1 MFDSDDDP
9 SDDDRSD
16 DDRSDD
22 DRSSDDTTPQSTSP
36 SDPSNLDLSI
46 YSPLPPPSFDPPP
59 TSPNSPHLEYTEIH
73 SRIKSSTSF
82 ERSLLGESSIKEND
96 WTLPSKTPSQQP
108 KIEPITPLPP
118 SQNNSKC
125 PKCSSILT
133 PLDTIYIQKFKVCQS
148 CRSNHLQ
155 RNFCDVNEQGA
166 TIWDVRRMARGGDE
180 EKGWK
185 VGSKGREVLGGGGE
199 VYKPRKV
206 NKPRMTLEFGDG
218 EEDEV
223 EDKDIELVQF
233 AEGGEEGEGEEEEE
247 DAEYNYVRWL
257 EEELEESRSF
267 VRMLLRRVDRLEG
280 RKKEEG
286 RGRTGGEEIPEE
298 RKEKMRKKKKVGEW
312 EKVRD
317 EETGDFFFMNAETG
331 EQRWELDR
339 PDAA

>member
-1 MFDSDDDP
+1 
-9 SDDDRSD
+9 
-16 DDRSDD
+16 
-22 DRSSDDTTPQSTSP
+22 
-36 SDPSNLDLSI
+36 
-46 YSPLPPPSFDPPP
+46 
-59 TSPNSPHLEYTEIH
+59 
-73 SRIKSSTSF
+73 
-82 ERSLLGESSIKEND
+82 
-96 WTLPSKTPSQQP
+96 
-108 KIEPITPLPP
+108 
-118 SQNNSKC
+118 
-125 PKCSSILT
+125 
-133 PLDTIYIQKFKVCQS
+133 
-148 CRSNHLQ
+148 
-155 RNFCDVNEQGA
+155 
-166 TIWDVRRMARGGDE
+166 MARGGDE

-185 VGSKGREVLGGGGE
+185 VGSKGREVQGGRGE

-223 EDKDIELVQF
+223 EDKDVELVQF
-233 AEGGEEGEGEEEEE
+233 AEGEGEGEGEEEEE

-286 RGRTGGEEIPEE
+286 RGGTGGEEIPEE
-298 RKEKMRKKKKVGEW
+298 RKEKRRKKKKVGEW

-331 EQRWELDR
+331 EQRWELGR